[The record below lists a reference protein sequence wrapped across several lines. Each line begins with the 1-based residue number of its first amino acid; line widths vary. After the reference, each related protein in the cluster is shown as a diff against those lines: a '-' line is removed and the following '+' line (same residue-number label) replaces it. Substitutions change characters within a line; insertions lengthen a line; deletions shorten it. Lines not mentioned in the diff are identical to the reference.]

1 MSNREGAEIS
11 KVARSNLLVKIGVMV
26 AMSIIDLKA

>member
-11 KVARSNLLVKIGVMV
+11 RGARSDLLVKIEVMV